1 MYMSPYIWA
10 QSEIYQAPYLTSLD
24 FVDSVG
30 YRISIEATVIELN
43 VLFTIN
49 EVNTR
54 KHMQLIE
61 LIFDPRRLLERGRLF
76 EHGFRVHTL
85 SHQLF
90 MQSC

>member
-24 FVDSVG
+24 FVYSVG

-76 EHGFRVHTL
+76 EQGFRVHTL